1 MPTIKE
7 ILGNDK
13 FNSLVAQGF
22 DDNAI
27 KTLAVT
33 ERKKQLL
40 TPQNNQP
47 QLTPEQQAH
56 ADYIDTSSDVL
67 PQVVRGTANT
77 AFRLANAADYVSE
90 KIGFD
95 LIDNKKTDMLN
106 QQIEKIDKAKENIS
120 QQGLSKERI
129 AELTKLKD
137 ESANAQGI
145 IQNVKAGANQVVDLA
160 THPSEWTIQ
169 GATETIV
176 DPLNAISFGAGGIAS
191 KVAKTVVGKT
201 AVGAG
206 AGAVEGAA
214 VNSGYEYAVAKG
226 QNKSDEEASKAAL
239 QSATGGAIMGT
250 VGGGLG
256 GAFANSNLKKQSLEN
271 KTAADILDNGLL
283 KDDDENVPPT
293 PTGTSLM
300 QTAREVL
307 KDDSLEVKNKI
318 MESVSNPDIYNTL
331 LKNEKEKADKL
342 IEYEN
347 YQSSLDPTKKD
358 NYDPIE
364 EVKQKRL
371 NSIQKINDSLDSI
384 PNLKEDDF
392 IEIDKRVF
400 EVQDK
405 YKKGDL
411 LEEDYKP
418 NFQMVYDNLP
428 TTLNE
433 LVDTELID
441 ADIAK
446 QIEYKNKLLQLS
458 HNDVIYAGMDDWS
471 SRISKDISDAVNIK
485 KIKEINYLEQE
496 TPNIINE
503 QITLANQLLDEG
515 ATQIQIDQVI
525 NQRFLP
531 SKSESNITSILN
543 DNQPIVNKY
552 SGLRLREL
560 TSNTISQI
568 EEIDLP
574 VFSKKLDD
582 ANVQPELKKAVLE
595 SLVNKDINYLDN
607 FIHTKVSSNI
617 ENVNKY
623 VNDTVQKRITNDFK
637 KIDTEYQ
644 AKINAKKEK
653 PIEDFGEKIGGAR
666 KDFATNS
673 LKIEDL
679 DNMNDMEA
687 TKTVVKKNIWKPLDY
702 QQMRDSGYEAKPTQY
717 IKLIK
722 DGIPSTPK
730 SGKEAHTNYINFVN
744 DIKNIIENS
753 NKDFISISSSLK
765 KYVDDNFKTKNEF
778 GFSWNEKAALYAKQG
793 ILTNNFLNKIR
804 KSDRYIPDSWD
815 KLIVEKGTRTIDEN
829 KKIIP
834 KKEYLSSIKR
844 EGRDWRANK
853 DIDENTLQ
861 ETFGFRAGEF
871 GNWVNQK
878 ERQTTL
884 NNAFDALM
892 DLAEVL
898 QIPPKSIS
906 LNGELAIAF
915 GARGKSSALAHY
927 EPSRVVINL
936 TKMKGAGSL
945 AHEWVH
951 AFDNYIGKMGYEK
964 QTDKALFVSHL
975 ADLGQRYDRTTMKKY
990 LPQEGI
996 KIDIIEA
1003 FKKVNDSMFNRVIPD
1018 ADLILKYRNQV
1029 IKYKD
1034 YIDGTNSGKYDKA
1047 NMKNISQWEEL
1058 VKINEKRIS
1067 DIEDGIAMPEMGSSL
1082 FYSNAK
1088 YLDKGKT
1095 KGYWATKHEMLARAF
1110 EAYIFDKSKRSDYL
1124 VAGVEDGKYAAD
1136 IYKGDPYPI
1145 GAERKAINN
1154 AFDELF
1160 NTITDGSLKG
1170 FEKFDMKKFDEVADR
1185 LAKGCE

>member
-13 FNSLVAQGF
+13 FNSLVSQGF
-22 DDNAI
+22 DATAI
-27 KTLAVT
+27 KTLAIT
-33 ERKKQLL
+33 ERKKQLQQS
-40 TPQNNQP
+40 TQSNEP
-47 QLTPEQQAH
+47 QLTEDRQKNV
-56 ADYIDTSSDVL
+56 DYINTSNDL
-67 PQVVRGTANT
+67 FPQVIRGTANT
-77 AFRLANAADYVSE
+77 AYRLGQAADWVSE
-90 KIGFD
+90 GIGFD
-95 LIDNKKTDMLN
+95 LFSDKTTNTMNKQMDTFEKT
-106 QQIEKIDKAKENIS
+106 KENIS

-129 AELTKLKD
+129 AELTKLKED
-137 ESANAQGI
+137 SQNAQGFYE
-145 IQNVKAGANQVVDLA
+145 NAKVGAKQVVDLA
-160 THPSEWTIQ
+160 TNLDEITIQ
-169 GATETIV
+169 GVAEQL
-176 DPLNAISFGAGGIAS
+176 DPINLVSFGTGALIGKFGTSLAKKFLIGGS
-191 KVAKTVVGKT
+191 
-201 AVGAG
+201 
-206 AGAVEGAA
+206 AGAVEGAT

-226 QNKSDEEASKAAL
+226 QNKSDEEAQKIAI
-239 QSATGGAIMGT
+239 QSAAGGAVAGGT
-250 VGGGLG
+250 LGGLG
-256 GAFANSNLKKQSLEN
+256 GMATTIKKKQLEN
-271 KTAADILDNGLL
+271 KSAADILDNGLL
-283 KDDDENVPPT
+283 KDDEPMVENKPT
-293 PTGTSLM
+293 SFM
-300 QTAREVL
+300 ETARDVL
-307 KDDSLEVKNKI
+307 KDDSLEIKNKI
-318 MESVSNPDIYNTL
+318 MESVSNPDIYKTL
-331 LKNEKEKADKL
+331 SSAEKLKSDKL
-342 IEYEN
+342 IEYEK
-347 YQSSLDPTKKD
+347 YQESLNPEKQN
-358 NYDPIE
+358 NYDPLE

-371 NSIQKINDSLDSI
+371 NSIQKINDSLDAI
-384 PNLKEDDF
+384 PPLKEDDF

-400 EVQDK
+400 EVQEK

-441 ADIAK
+441 PEFAK

-458 HNDVIYAGMDDWS
+458 HNDVIYAGMDGWS
-471 SRISKDISDAVNIK
+471 ERIVKDISDAVNLK
-485 KIKEINYLEQE
+485 KINEINYIEQE
-496 TPNIINE
+496 TPGIINE
-503 QITLANQLLDEG
+503 QINLTNQLLNEG
-515 ATQIQIDQVI
+515 ATPTQIDQVI

-531 SKSESNITSILN
+531 SKGEKNIINLLN

-560 TSNTISQI
+560 TNNTITQI
-568 EEIDLP
+568 EQIDIP
-574 VFSKKLDD
+574 QFAKKLDD

-623 VNDTVQKRITNDFK
+623 VNESMQKRITNDFK
-637 KIDTEYQ
+637 KVDTEYQ

-687 TKTVVKKNIWKPLDY
+687 SKTVLKKNIWKPLDY
-702 QQMRDSGYEAKPTQY
+702 REMKASGYDAKSVNY
-717 IKLIK
+717 IKLVK
-722 DGIPSTPK
+722 DSIPAAPTLS
-730 SGKEAHTNYINFVN
+730 KEAHVNYINFLN
-744 DIKNIIENS
+744 DMKNIIENS
-753 NKDFISISSSLK
+753 NKDFTSISSNLK
-765 KYVDDNFKTKNEF
+765 KYIDDNFKTKNEY
-778 GFSWNEKAALYAKQG
+778 GFSWNEKATLYSKQG
-793 ILTNNFLNKIR
+793 ILNNNFLTKIR
-804 KSDRYIPDSWD
+804 KSDRYISDSWD
-815 KLIVEKGTRTIDEN
+815 KLIVEKGTKTIDEN

-844 EGRDWRANK
+844 DGRSWRDNK
-853 DIDENTLQ
+853 DIDETTLQ

-898 QIPPKSIS
+898 QIPPKAIS

-915 GARGKSSALAHY
+915 GARGQSKALAHY

-975 ADLGQRYDRTTMKKY
+975 ADIGQRYDRTTMKKY

-1003 FKKVNDSMFNRVIPD
+1003 FKKVNDSIFNRVIPE
-1018 ADLILKYRNQV
+1018 AELILKYKKQIV
-1029 IKYKD
+1029 KYQE
-1034 YIDGTNSGKYDKA
+1034 YIDGTKSNKYNA
-1047 NMKNISQWEEL
+1047 LNNKNIPSWERVVESYKS
-1058 VKINEKRIS
+1058 KID
-1067 DIEDGIAMPEMGSSL
+1067 DIESGIEVKEIGETN
-1082 FYSNAK
+1082 FYKNAK

-1095 KGYWATKHEMLARAF
+1095 KGYWATKHEILARAF

-1124 VAGVEDGKYAAD
+1124 VAGVEEGKYAAD
-1136 IYKGDPYPI
+1136 IYKGDPYPM

-1160 NTITDGSLKG
+1160 ETITDGSLKG